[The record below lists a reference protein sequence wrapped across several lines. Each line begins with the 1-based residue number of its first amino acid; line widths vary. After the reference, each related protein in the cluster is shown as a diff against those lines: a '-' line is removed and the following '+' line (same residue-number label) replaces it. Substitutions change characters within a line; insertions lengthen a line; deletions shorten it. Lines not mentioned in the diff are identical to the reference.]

1 MLSFVSNRLAL
12 AVPTL
17 IAVSFVVFVVARLA
31 PSSPVDILLGQHA
44 TKEASD
50 RLKHEYGL
58 DRPMLVQY
66 ADYVWGIV
74 SRGDFGRS
82 FARGGQPIRE
92 MIAADFPVTARLAVA
107 ALLFSMLVG
116 LPIGVLAALYHNSW
130 FDRIA
135 MACVVALVSV
145 PSIVLGPV
153 LVVYCA
159 VRLGW
164 LPVSGWEPIGDTAS
178 NPAARLAQNILG
190 ASPAYYVLPTVT
202 LGSRSAAILARF
214 MRASML
220 DVLRQDYMSTA
231 IAKGL
236 SRGRAVWRHAIKNSF
251 LPVLT
256 VIGTSFGGLLGGSF
270 VVEDIFQ
277 VPGIGHESINSIATR
292 DYPVIQGMT
301 ILVAII
307 FILVNLAVDILYGM
321 FDPRVRS
328 EGRA

>member
-1 MLSFVSNRLAL
+1 MFSFVMNRLAL

-17 IAVSFVVFVVARLA
+17 IAVSLVVFVVARLA
-31 PSSPVDILLGQHA
+31 PSSPVDIMLGQHA
-44 TKEASD
+44 TKEQSD

-58 DRPMLVQY
+58 DRPLMVQY
-66 ADYVWGIV
+66 ADYVWRIV
-74 SRGDFGRS
+74 RHGDFGRS
-82 FARGGQPIRE
+82 FARGGQPISE
-92 MIAADFPVTARLAVA
+92 MIATDFPVTARLAIA
-107 ALLFSMLVG
+107 SLLFSMLVG
-116 LPIGVLAALYHNSW
+116 LPVGALAALYHNTW
-130 FDRIA
+130 FDRLC
-135 MACVVALVSV
+135 MALVVALVSV

-153 LVVYCA
+153 LVVFCA

-164 LPVSGWEPIGDTAS
+164 LPVSGWEPIANAS
-178 NPAARLAQNILG
+178 ANPFSRLAQSILG
-190 ASPAYYVLPTVT
+190 ASPIYYVLPTIT

-220 DVLRQDYMSTA
+220 DVLRQDYMRTA

-236 SRGRAVWRHAIKNSF
+236 SRGAAVWRHAIKNSF

-270 VVEDIFQ
+270 VVETIFQ
-277 VPGIGHESINSIATR
+277 VPGIGYESINSISTR

-307 FILVNLAVDILYGM
+307 FILVNLAVDIMYGVL
-321 FDPRVRS
+321 DPRVRS